1 MVASIVHE
9 RLEWLPDRAL
19 FRTRHLQ
26 SRQLDLLRR
35 HGFLLALKDS
45 LVALDSF
52 DVGPEVDGGSQ
63 QLAIELRIHSFDR
76 LEAAFADIELANFL
90 RARVRVRLNHLQ
102 YVDKA
107 DEPFTKAASRVRF
120 RPRVITLPLEKQA
133 CPVRRPPPLDAV
145 LGGGTSFAAGPTCDV
160 IDIHL
165 IRHNAFLPFHPL
177 YVCAGR

>member
-76 LEAAFADIELANFL
+76 LEAAFADVELANFL
-90 RARVRVRLNHLQ
+90 RARVNHLQ
-102 YVDKA
+102 YVDEA
-107 DEPFTKAASRVRF
+107 DAFAAKPARRVRF
-120 RPRVITLPLEKQA
+120 RPRVIALPLKKKA
-133 CPVRRPPPLDAV
+133 CPVRRPPRLAPV
-145 LGGGTSFAAGPTCDV
+145 LCGGTTRPSA
-160 IDIHL
+160 
-165 IRHNAFLPFHPL
+165 
-177 YVCAGR
+177 